1 MSTYSPVFLSAY
13 TIVAWL
19 ESVLCLNLRNHLRF
33 FIMRAN
39 AQVVQQQR
47 VDFAKWKEDTMFC
60 SIDETKRNAVITML
74 ITGKPFGKPEFFWKQ
89 YILPSSAWICG
100 VTYVGSHIRKFH
112 VVFGACVSHQSTV
125 IRNKTVIHC
134 DFFYR
139 GHSSFGGCCKYCKY
153 CFPFAKKRVH
163 IQHCANIFFVFC
175 GCNSKK
181 T

>member
-74 ITGKPFGKPEFFWKQ
+74 ITGKPFGKPEFFFGKQ

-125 IRNKTVIHC
+125 FRNKTVIHC
-134 DFFYR
+134 DFFIEDIVV
-139 GHSSFGGCCKYCKY
+139 SVVVASTASTASLLPKNVFT
-153 CFPFAKKRVH
+153 FDIVLT
-163 IQHCANIFFVFC
+163 FVC
-175 GCNSKK
+175 ILWMQQ
-181 T
+181 